1 MAADKPV
8 VDFTPA
14 PKPAPTPAPTCA
26 PTPADAALEGVTFIE
41 RGWLSSNNVLLHG
54 AAGEG
59 ATLVDTGHCVH
70 AAQTLAL
77 VRHALAGGEVGGAA
91 GGAAGVEPLARIVN
105 THLHSD
111 HCGGNALL
119 QREFGVPL
127 LIPPGQ
133 WAAARA
139 WDEDALSY
147 RPTGQRCERFT
158 PDARI
163 VPGDCLAVGARR
175 WDVIAAPG
183 HDPHS
188 VLLFDAAHG
197 VLISADALWGNGFG
211 VVFPELEGE
220 FAFDDVGAVLDLI
233 DGLPVQWVL
242 PGHGAAFQDVKP
254 ALARART
261 RLASFR
267 ADPARH
273 HRHAAKVLLKY
284 HLLEEQQQPIV
295 ELRAWFAG
303 APLVQAIWARLGA
316 PRGTREA
323 WCDSLL
329 AELVASQ
336 ALALRDGVVY
346 NA

>member
-8 VDFTPA
+8 ADSTPA
-14 PKPAPTPAPTCA
+14 PAPPPTPAP
-26 PTPADAALEGVTFIE
+26 AALQGVTFIE

-54 AAGEG
+54 APGEG

-77 VRHALAGGEVGGAA
+77 VRRALGE
-91 GGAAGVEPLARIVN
+91 ERLARIVN

-119 QREFGVPL
+119 QREFGVPV

-163 VPGDCLAVGARR
+163 VPGDCLAVGGRR
-175 WDVIAAPG
+175 WDVLAAPG

-188 VLLFDAAHG
+188 VLFFDAAHG

-220 FAFDDVGAVLDLI
+220 SAFDDVGAVLDLV
-233 DGLPVQWVL
+233 DSLPVQWVL
-242 PGHGAAFQDVKP
+242 PGHGPAFQDVKP
-254 ALARART
+254 ALARARA

-284 HLLEEQQQPIV
+284 HLLEEQQQPLV
-295 ELRAWFAG
+295 ALRAWFAG
-303 APLVQAIWARLGA
+303 APLVQAIWSRLGA
-316 PRGTREA
+316 PGGAREA

-329 AELVASQ
+329 AELAASR

-346 NA
+346 DA